1 MPIANDM
8 KHIAEGIEVSYGERA
23 AFLSDLSRETHH
35 TLKTF
40 NREHQNMST
49 GLWEFLSSNRDDRQK
64 TVASLLG
71 KNQRE
76 LRAMA
81 EKLAGNLRE
90 STAAT
95 KKETGELLS
104 AFHASHK
111 AMAQNLRKSL
121 SSEIKRQAGKVR
133 EMLAGFASEHQAKS
147 DQVREEIYAFNKQ
160 LKSAVSEIRSANRS
174 DQRQARRHWQNLA
187 RMMLTKRAG
196 LPGRQAGKA
205 VTAAK
210 KIEAEF
216 KQEKEEVAEAVS
228 LVNLKVQ
235 AMRLISA
242 AASGISLSRMAKT
255 LGIPYIRLAKPV
267 SELVKEGEIKKE
279 DSKYLKA

>member
-8 KHIAEGIEVSYGERA
+8 KHIAEGIEVAYGERA
-23 AFLSDLSRETHH
+23 AFLSDLYRGTHQ

-49 GLWEFLSSNRDDRQK
+49 GLWEFLSLNRDDRQK

-76 LRAMA
+76 LRAIA
-81 EKLAGNLRE
+81 EELTNNLRE
-90 STAAT
+90 STAAI
-95 KKETGELLS
+95 KKDTGDLLS

-121 SSEIKRQAGKVR
+121 VSEIKRQAGKVR

-147 DQVREEIYAFNKQ
+147 DQVREEIYAFSKQ
-160 LKSAVSEIRSANRS
+160 LKSAVSEIRTANRS

-187 RMMLTKRAG
+187 RMMAAKR
-196 LPGRQAGKA
+196 AGKA
-205 VTAAK
+205 VTPAK
-210 KIEAEF
+210 KIETEP
-216 KQEKEEVAEAVS
+216 KEETAQVKTTIADEANA
-228 LVNLKVQ
+228 VNLK
-235 AMRLISA
+235 ARMMRMISA
-242 AASGISLSRMAKT
+242 AASGLSLAQMAKA
-255 LGIPYIRLAKPV
+255 LGIPYIRLAKPA
-267 SELVKEGEIKKE
+267 SELVKQGEIEKR
-279 DSKYLKA
+279 DSKYFGA